1 VVLGHSATAEESP
14 LRRHNVFPRT
24 PSGATLLVMNTAG
37 RPAPELYPGSIHL
50 VWDDEGAVLCM
61 HGDVDGPVV
70 ERFEADVAQE
80 PLPVVA
86 IDVGQM
92 TYIDSTGLGFMVR
105 WAQESARA
113 GNTPA
118 LRNAHRRI
126 DQVLAI
132 TGLDALFTRRD

>member
-1 VVLGHSATAEESP
+1 MDTMGGPAT
-14 LRRHNVFPRT
+14 
-24 PSGATLLVMNTAG
+24 
-37 RPAPELYPGSIHL
+37 ELYPGSIH
-50 VWDDEGAVLCM
+50 VEWEDAGAVLCM

-70 ERFEADVAQE
+70 ERFEAEIDRQA
-80 PLPVVA
+80 LPVIA

-105 WAQESARA
+105 CAQEATGA
-113 GNTPA
+113 GRTLV

-132 TGLDALFTRRD
+132 TGLDVLFSRQA